1 MLCQQTSPKRWI
13 ANVNMMS
20 YEYANVNM
28 TTTIRH
34 CSIPEF
40 ERGHPIKQSPRASPD
55 LCTPLTA
62 SKPPYQFN
70 TMRHITVHCKAS
82 ESAICTLPLTR
93 TTPNQGCQIFSVA
106 SGQNPDKKWPK
117 WLFFENVMAKIT
129 KCFNCGNFYIHR
141 GLKLFGSIFFAEKNM
156 DLTKNQVLTL
166 KQQ

>member
-1 MLCQQTSPKRWI
+1 LRG
-13 ANVNMMS
+13 
-20 YEYANVNM
+20 
-28 TTTIRH
+28 
-34 CSIPEF
+34 
-40 ERGHPIKQSPRASPD
+40 GHPIKQSPRASPD

-62 SKPPYQFN
+62 SKPHYQF
-70 TMRHITVHCKAS
+70 
-82 ESAICTLPLTR
+82 TR

-117 WLFFENVMAKIT
+117 WLFFEKVMAKIT
-129 KCFNCGNFYIHR
+129 KCFNCGDFYIHR